1 MSRSLVL
8 TILFILLALFI
19 GYLFLVPDEHKQ
31 VQELQPKQIKVPLE
45 RFSEDDLDRVID
57 PPSNFHQLQQV
68 TDTIDQQLS
77 DIYVEEP
84 SFEQLEQFGTAKNH
98 QTSTLPQSITIIDQP
113 LWHFHPQLKKAVVS
127 EQQITELPDENYLE
141 LDSNLLDALTVGD
154 QLDLALPGGEAQTV
168 IITNVSQP
176 RSDLKI
182 VKLANQ
188 QGRNIGNITQ
198 FNNTTEGQIRSDDD
212 QEYHLRTTK
221 QRGWIASKEALS
233 QVNDPAVK
241 NNSDPFTDLIQ

>member
-1 MSRSLVL
+1 M
-8 TILFILLALFI
+8 
-19 GYLFLVPDEHKQ
+19 
-31 VQELQPKQIKVPLE
+31 
-45 RFSEDDLDRVID
+45 
-57 PPSNFHQLQQV
+57 
-68 TDTIDQQLS
+68 TDTINQQLS

-188 QGRNIGNITQ
+188 QGRKIGNITQ
-198 FNNTTEGQIRSDDD
+198 FNNTTEGQIRLDDN

-221 QRGWIASKEALS
+221 Q
-233 QVNDPAVK
+233 
-241 NNSDPFTDLIQ
+241 